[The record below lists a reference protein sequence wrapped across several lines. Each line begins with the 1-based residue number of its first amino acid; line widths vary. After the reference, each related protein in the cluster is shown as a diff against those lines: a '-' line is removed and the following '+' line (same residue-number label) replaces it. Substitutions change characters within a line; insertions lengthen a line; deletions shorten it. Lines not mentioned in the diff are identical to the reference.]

1 MYSDQKKEFW
11 KNHIEECEKGC
22 LSQVEY
28 CQVHKIALSTFG
40 YWKRKL
46 NQCVKAKP
54 VFYPIAIAPEYSG
67 NDNEHTTGL
76 ILHLK
81 DRRFSLEIEN
91 GFSPSTLSRVVSTL
105 EKL

>member
-1 MYSDQKKEFW
+1 MNSDQKKKFW
-11 KNHIEECEKGC
+11 QTHIEECEEC
-22 LSQVEY
+22 SLSQIEY
-28 CQVHKIALSTFG
+28 CQTHKIPLSTFG

-46 NQCVKAKP
+46 NQGVKAKP
-54 VFYPIAIAPEYSG
+54 VFYPIAIAHEYSG
-67 NDNEHTTGL
+67 NDNEKTTGL

-81 DRRFSLEIEN
+81 DGRFSLEIEN

>member
-1 MYSDQKKEFW
+1 MNSDQKKEFW
-11 KNHIEECEKGC
+11 QNHIEECGKGC
-22 LSQVEY
+22 LNQVEY
-28 CQVHKIALSTFG
+28 CQTHKIPLSTFG

-46 NQCVKAKP
+46 NQGVKAKS
-54 VFYPIAIAPEYSG
+54 VFYPMAIAPEYSG
-67 NDNEHTTGL
+67 NDDEKTTGL

-81 DRRFSLEIEN
+81 DGRFSLEIEN